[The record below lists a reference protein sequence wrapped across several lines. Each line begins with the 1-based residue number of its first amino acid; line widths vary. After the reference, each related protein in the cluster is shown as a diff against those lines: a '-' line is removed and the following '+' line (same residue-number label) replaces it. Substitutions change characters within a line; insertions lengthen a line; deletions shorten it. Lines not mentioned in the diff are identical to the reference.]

1 MPRQPLV
8 FAANTMDFWR
18 NAISGL
24 ASNINYS
31 IANTFTTTGNIRLT
45 GTGITLNVVNGSIRA
60 NGSLLTSLNAL
71 AMFGVA
77 NNARLQNTSFNVMT
91 TSGITGGAN
100 GISLGS
106 TLIINVSVAD
116 SITNTRTDIPASAN
130 SLRWA
135 MEKANLDMSNATLVT
150 AVVDETLG
158 GLGESTYTSGDI
170 LIGNSISGKLDK
182 GTFTP
187 GRGIAITSANG
198 SVTVSANLIQGN
210 GITLSSSGNS
220 GITIA
225 ANGYTLG
232 DSANDGIVRLTDNYN
247 STSITNVATANA
259 VNTVSLLI
267 KNTPGTSNLIG
278 RLIDRR
284 VYTTANQAGRSDQ
297 ANGTAYTWT
306 KPANTN
312 WIRVVCIGG
321 GGGAGNTLNTDT
333 AARACFGL
341 PGGAGQVQIWT
352 GPASDVGSTVSL
364 YVGGGGVN
372 YGQNS
377 TTTRAGGR
385 SHFGASFMASLG
397 GKGGVETRV
406 QPTNEPAFANVRP
419 CILES
424 AITTGG
430 TTPTENFFDR
440 TFDISGAPGE
450 LSWWQHQPTFTYV
463 LGTNDDSVCYALAG
477 QGGSTFMGRGG
488 LGGILAGVPLNNNTY
503 WCHGKDAIGYGSGGG
518 GCVSDW
524 NCNTI
529 AEDPNSLGFV
539 RGGNGAPGIV
549 IVESYSLN

>member
-18 NAISGL
+18 NAINGL
-24 ASNINYS
+24 ASNINYG
-31 IANTFTTTGNIRLT
+31 IANTFSTTGNIRLT
-45 GTGITLNVVNGSIRA
+45 GTGISLNVVNGSIRA

-91 TSGITGGAN
+91 TAGITGGAN
-100 GISLGS
+100 GVSLGS

-135 MEKANLDMSNATLVT
+135 MEKANLDLSNATLIT
-150 AVVDETLG
+150 AVVDETRG
-158 GLGESTYTSGDI
+158 GLGESTYSAGDI
-170 LIGNSISGKLDK
+170 LIGNSLSGKLDK
-182 GTFTP
+182 GTITS
-187 GRGIAITSANG
+187 GRGISITAANG
-198 SVTVSANLIQGN
+198 SLTVSANLIQGN

-220 GITIA
+220 GITIV
-225 ANGYTLG
+225 ANGYAFG
-232 DSANDGIVRLTDNYN
+232 DSANDGIVRLTDNYD
-247 STSITNVATANA
+247 STSVTNVATANA
-259 VNTVSLLI
+259 VNAVSLLI

-278 RLIDRR
+278 RMIDRR

-306 KPANTN
+306 KPANTS

-333 AARACFGL
+333 VAVSCFGL

-352 GPASDVGSTVSL
+352 GAASDVGSTVNL

-377 TTTRAGGR
+377 STARAGGR
-385 SHFGASFMASLG
+385 SHFGASFMACLG

-406 QPTNEPAFANVRP
+406 QGSSTGFANVRP
-419 CILES
+419 SILES
-424 AITTGG
+424 SITTGG
-430 TTPTENFFDR
+430 TTPAENFFDR
-440 TFDISGAPGE
+440 PFDIEGMPGD
-450 LSWWQHQPTFTYV
+450 LSWWQNQATYPTS
-463 LGTNDDSVCYALAG
+463 LGSSDDSVSYAIAG

-488 LGGILAGVPLNNNTY
+488 LGGILAGIPGGNNSY
-503 WCHGKDAIGYGSGGG
+503 WCHGQDALGYGSGGG
-518 GCVSDW
+518 GCASDW

-539 RGGNGAPGIV
+539 HGGNGAPGIV